1 MTRIQLASAAM
12 QFGMVGVFRGGMLL
26 IFITYLAVAGYG
38 IIDANFRLD
47 EVVVICIY
55 GAFIGLVGAVVSFV
69 ASLASIVFL
78 SLLNWSLKPGLTPRL
93 SLCISGSLA
102 GYLATAFL
110 SYPFAFT
117 VKQFVSGADTSFSI
131 GFGIFFFLFV
141 TAAMLVGHIG
151 ALRWVARNESA
162 LLEAADANEQR
173 FILTTRHLL
182 VLMTWFALLSLLVSL
197 AGIAFLIWVG
207 QFLVLQTIVLG
218 AHQLF
223 TVTMSSR
230 ST

>member
-1 MTRIQLASAAM
+1 
-12 QFGMVGVFRGGMLL
+12 ML
-26 IFITYLAVAGYG
+26 F
-38 IIDANFRLD
+38 
-47 EVVVICIY
+47 
-55 GAFIGLVGAVVSFV
+55 
-69 ASLASIVFL
+69 
-78 SLLNWSLKPGLTPRL
+78 
-93 SLCISGSLA
+93 
-102 GYLATAFL
+102 
-110 SYPFAFT
+110 
-117 VKQFVSGADTSFSI
+117 
-131 GFGIFFFLFV
+131 
-141 TAAMLVGHIG
+141 GHIG

-182 VLMTWFALLSLLVSL
+182 VLMTWFALPSLLVSL